1 LDLDTGLFSACLQS
15 DANLTKLDEIM
26 NYANTIGINSTPQ
39 FSVNGT
45 IVYMNTLDQTVDAAL
60 QR

>member
-1 LDLDTGLFSACLQS
+1 MFSACLQS